1 MAENAKYRQVV
12 DWIQEKLRSGEL
24 KPGDR
29 LESENELGARFGI
42 SRQTVRHAL
51 DALEWQGVLLRRRG
65 SGTYIR
71 AREAG
76 RVAESWDDR
85 EPGRMTGSADG
96 RNGSG
101 MHRTMSGVES
111 QNGRA
116 AGPDG
121 WNGNGTRRTVNG
133 ADGQIDRGPGRMA
146 DSADGRN
153 DSGTRRTVNGA
164 NWRNGQAASSAG
176 QYDTADIGLTGDSG
190 GVLSGERFSAR
201 PQRELSHTVTVISTF
216 VDGYIFPG
224 ILQAMVATL
233 ERLGYGAR
241 IMFTNN
247 RLETERRLLAKLLEE
262 DSRDPLIIEPVMSG
276 LPNPNLAYYRR
287 LQERGI
293 PILFFNS
300 YYPELAIPHV
310 SMDDTEAGQAAADY
324 LIGQGHTAIGCIF
337 KNDDGQ
343 GRRRYKGYLKALIAA
358 GIEVCESRV
367 CWIDT
372 HELEHFGEAFPRI
385 CKRLEGC
392 TACVCYNDEVA
403 HMVSV
408 EYAKCGVQIP
418 DGISLVSFDNSE
430 LARLNAVRLTS
441 VSHPIEVLG
450 ARAAENMIRLIRD
463 PGFDATYEFET
474 QLEIRDSVACRKR
487 AEEL

>member
-1 MAENAKYRQVV
+1 MAENAKYQQVA
-12 DWIQEKLRSGEL
+12 DWIQGRLISGEL

-71 AREAG
+71 ARETGQAADG
-76 RVAESWDDR
+76 AESR
-85 EPGRMTGSADG
+85 DG
-96 RNGSG
+96 RASNGAD
-101 MHRTMSGVES
+101 S
-111 QNGRA
+111 QNG
-116 AGPDG
+116 
-121 WNGNGTRRTVNG
+121 
-133 ADGQIDRGPGRMA
+133 RGPGRMA
-146 DSADGRN
+146 AGQDGWN
-153 DSGTRRTVNGA
+153 GSGTCRTLNGA
-164 NWRNGQAASSAG
+164 NWRNDRAAGGAG
-176 QYDTADIGLTGDSG
+176 QPDMADTRLTGYSDG
-190 GVLSGERFSAR
+190 ALSDELSPAQ

-233 ERLGYGAR
+233 ERFGYGAR

-247 RLETERRLLAKLLEE
+247 RLETERRLLIRLLEE

-310 SMDDTEAGQAAADY
+310 SMDDTEAGRAAADY
-324 LIGQGHTAIGCIF
+324 LIGQGHVAIGGIF

-358 GIEVCESRV
+358 GIEVRESRV

-372 HELEHFGEAFPRI
+372 YELGYFEEAFPRI
-385 CKRLEGC
+385 RKRLEGC

-403 HMVSV
+403 HMVTV
-408 EYAKCGVQIP
+408 EYAKHGVQIP

-430 LARLNAVRLTS
+430 LARLNTVPLTS

-474 QLEIRDSVACRKR
+474 QLEVRDSVACRNEPNR
-487 AEEL
+487 G

>member
-85 EPGRMTGSADG
+85 GPG
-96 RNGSG
+96 
-101 MHRTMSGVES
+101 
-111 QNGRA
+111 
-116 AGPDG
+116 
-121 WNGNGTRRTVNG
+121 RTVN
-133 ADGQIDRGPGRMA
+133 R
-146 DSADGRN
+146 
-153 DSGTRRTVNGA
+153 A

-358 GIEVCESRV
+358 GIEVRESRV

-372 HELEHFGEAFPRI
+372 HELEHFEEAFPRI

-430 LARLNAVRLTS
+430 LARLNAVPLTS